1 MNVQNAPCQYPCG
14 AAPLCSTLMQEAEPF
29 RFKRG
34 DVIWNQGDSAD
45 HLMVV
50 CSGHVKLTRSWL
62 GERDPIM
69 GLVHR
74 SQLIGEEAALEGTR
88 RPASAIALTRGKG
101 LRLYRD
107 ELDAAL
113 LKDPKLYAVLLRMAV
128 ERVESFSRRVE
139 ELGEGSV
146 EHRLARVFLRMGR
159 EVGLPDARGTFLP
172 LRLTRGDLAD
182 LVGCR
187 VETTIRV
194 MTRWQREGLVE
205 TFREGFVIRSTDDL
219 QAVAA

>member
-1 MNVQNAPCQYPCG
+1 MN
-14 AAPLCSTLMQEAEPF
+14 EAEPV

-34 DVIWNQGDSAD
+34 DVIWNQGDEAD
-45 HLMVV
+45 FLMIT
-50 CSGHVKLTRSWL
+50 CSGHLKLTRSWM
-62 GERDPIM
+62 GDRDPIM

-74 SQLIGEEAALEGTR
+74 SQIVGEESALEGAHRT
-88 RPASAIALTRGKG
+88 ASAIALTRGKG

-107 ELDAAL
+107 DLLAAL
-113 LKDPKLYAVLLRMAV
+113 QRDPKLHTVLLGLAV
-128 ERVESFSRRVE
+128 DRVQLFSRRME

-194 MTRWQREGLVE
+194 MTRWQRDGVVD
-205 TFREGFVIRSTDDL
+205 TYREGFVIRNPGELESF
-219 QAVAA
+219 AA